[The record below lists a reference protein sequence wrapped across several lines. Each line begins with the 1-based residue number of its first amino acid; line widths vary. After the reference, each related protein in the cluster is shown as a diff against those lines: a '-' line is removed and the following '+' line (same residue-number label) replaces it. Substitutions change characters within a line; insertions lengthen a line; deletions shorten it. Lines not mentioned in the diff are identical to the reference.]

1 VTDPRRD
8 RKAVDQ
14 DSLGEGIRLV
24 MSSGAEEHP
33 RSLSIEALQG
43 LKLTPRRQE
52 ARRLA
57 AAIREVMA
65 HLASTTAGEHELSV
79 AADGLEDLAARLGSL
94 PAGSAYEGFSEPANA
109 GEAMGV
115 LREAVAAVTDQEIFA
130 FFDHSPLMGLSN
142 PLAPP
147 IVMDYQD
154 DEAGGTQIVARVRF
168 GPAYEGPPGCVH
180 GGFIAAS
187 FDEVLGATQSLSG
200 QQGMTAHLEVDYRSP
215 TPLGEELRMRSWLDR
230 TEGRKIWARA
240 ELHHQDRLCAEAEAL
255 FLAITPGTFAE
266 LLVQRDGG

>member
-1 VTDPRRD
+1 MTDPRRD

-240 ELHHQDRLCAEAEAL
+240 ELHHQDRLCAEAVAL